1 LTRTNNS
8 IYSTINEN
16 RTASRFSYLSLVISD
31 VGPVV
36 AGIDAAL
43 VDHDGVEVEL
53 ELTKLLN

>member
-1 LTRTNNS
+1 
-8 IYSTINEN
+8 
-16 RTASRFSYLSLVISD
+16 VISD